1 MWIPMPPATKPA
13 KNGSVY
19 HKVFVLLIFKD
30 MRKPITIYHLLLT
43 WIFFSGSMVSA
54 QTTVYYDNCNVLG
67 GWTNTGKIYPANTP
81 GYNWQAVVPV
91 VPAADHTGGGGG
103 CFYVNGNAN
112 YAQAGAG
119 SYILYQLVSPAINL
133 TGYDNCRLE
142 FWMQMRSETNNWDG
156 GFLEWSHDG
165 ITWTKITAAQSCVAF
180 DGNMS
185 QNASSTPFYY
195 LTTPAWFNPRTTW
208 TKVMCNI
215 SAFDN
220 VPAFRLRYTFH
231 SDEAVADRGWT
242 IDDIKIVSIAQP
254 QVQGNLITIP
264 DNDVT
269 PIPADNTDFGNV
281 GVGFSTT
288 KTFVINNIGESPLT
302 LTGVPYVTVT
312 GVGFSVVSQPAT
324 NIIPPGGSVSFDV
337 QFAPGVTGLIN
348 GTINIPNSD
357 TYSSCTPPSPYNF
370 SIRANAIIIN
380 TPPFIVDTLQDTTV
394 CPNTSPLNIPFVV
407 GDNQQAAAALTLSG
421 TSSNPAVITNANIVF
436 GGAGAN
442 RTVTLTPVAGAVGSS
457 TITITVNDGQA
468 SNFDSTFSFVLT
480 LADTINP
487 TALCQNMVVQ
497 LDPLGNGT
505 LTAAQVDN
513 GSYDNCGINTLTIS
527 QTAFT
532 CADVGSQLLD
542 FTVEDL
548 VGNISVCQFTVDV
561 LPPAMFNN
569 FTTSNFNGYNISCA
583 GASDGSIAVQSSG
596 GCSPYV
602 YSWAH
607 DAANNTNTAINLPTG
622 NYQVIIG
629 DAAGQLDTLLINLTE
644 PTALAD
650 LSTSED
656 ISCFGQVDGSVSLNV
671 TGGVAPYV
679 YSLGPQ
685 LNGMPAGTYN
695 FTVTD
700 ANSCTIPVSLTITEP
715 AAINISG
722 VNEYSIY
729 CGETTQLPIDVSGGS
744 GGFLY
749 NWDNGTALDCSTCE
763 DPLAS
768 PNKSTIFTIRVT
780 DAEGCSAFYSIT
792 VEVDCNVFVP
802 NSFTPNLDELNPYF
816 TAHVGNVQ
824 LFDMR
829 IYNRWGQEIFQTN
842 SIHPGWD
849 GTYQGQPAPVDV
861 YVYDIYIVMANGKE
875 ISLRGMVNLLR

>member
-1 MWIPMPPATKPA
+1 M
-13 KNGSVY
+13 
-19 HKVFVLLIFKD
+19 FKFS
-30 MRKPITIYHLLLT
+30 TIYHFLFAWMLV
-43 WIFFSGSMVSA
+43 SGSLLSA

-81 GYNWQAVVPV
+81 GYNWLAVVPV

-103 CFYVNGNAN
+103 CFYTNGNGF

-119 SYILYQLVSPAINL
+119 SYILYQLVSPVINL

-231 SDEAVADRGWT
+231 SDEAVSDRGWA

-281 GVGFSTT
+281 GVGFSST
-288 KTFVINNIGESPLT
+288 KTFVIKNIGEAPLT

-312 GVGFSVVSQPAT
+312 GVGFSVVNQPAT
-324 NIIPPGGSVSFDV
+324 NIIPAGGSVTFDV
-337 QFAPGVTGLIN
+337 QFAPGVSGLIN
-348 GTINIPNSD
+348 GTVNIPNSD
-357 TYSSCTPPSPYNF
+357 TYSSCTPPNPYNF

-380 TPPFIVDTLQDTTV
+380 TPPFIVDTLPDTTV

-407 GDNQQAAAALTLSG
+407 GDNQQAPGVLTLSG

-442 RTVTLTPVAGAVGSS
+442 RNVTLTPVAGAVGSS

-468 SNFDSTFSFVLT
+468 THFDSTFSFVLT
-480 LADTINP
+480 LADTILP

-497 LDPLGNGT
+497 LNALGSGA

-513 GSYDNCGINTLTIS
+513 GSYDNCGINTITIS

-561 LPPAMFNN
+561 LPPPMLNN
-569 FTTSNFNGYNISCA
+569 FTTSNYNGFNISCI
-583 GASDGSIAVQSSG
+583 GGNDGNITVQSSG
-596 GCSPYV
+596 GCSPYL

-607 DAANNTNTAINLPTG
+607 DAANNTNTAMNLPAG
-622 NYQVIIG
+622 NYVVIIA
-629 DAAGQLDTLLINLTE
+629 DAAGQLDTLQINLTE
-644 PTALAD
+644 PTALVD
-650 LSTSED
+650 LSTHEN

-671 TGGVAPYV
+671 TGGVSPYT
-679 YSLGPQ
+679 YSQGPQ

-695 FTVTD
+695 FIITD

-722 VNEYSIY
+722 VDEYSIY

-768 PNKSTIFTIRVT
+768 PNKSTVFTIRVT
-780 DAEGCSAFYSIT
+780 DSEGCSAFYSIT

-802 NSFTPNLDELNPYF
+802 NAFTPNKDEINPYF

-849 GTYQGQPAPVDV
+849 GTYDGQPAPVDV

-875 ISLRGMVNLLR
+875 ISLRGMVNLIR